1 MVINLLDILKD
12 QIDDTVIS
20 QAGSFLGAENSGVKS
35 AMGAALPS
43 ILGSLIASGSSSQGS
58 KGLIDM
64 ITKGGHD
71 GSVFDNL
78 GSVLGGGDSAS
89 KFLNSGSD
97 ILKSLMGKK
106 LDSVV
111 DIISSVSGLNKGSSS
126 SIMSMAVPLV
136 MGMVGKYF
144 KSKALD
150 AMGLSNFLNSQS
162 RYVADAMPAGMANLI
177 GFSMPDSSG
186 LGDKV
191 EAAASIARNT
201 LAEATN
207 EGGGLLKKL
216 LPLLLILGVLGYLGW
231 NYLSGSNVSNTV
243 SSVGDKMSETSKGAD
258 DMVSDAD
265 STVRDKV
272 GDAASTAGEMAS
284 DAADAIAAK
293 AKEALAGV
301 TFATGSVGEKF
312 SNFLASDRKGEST
325 FSFSNLTF
333 PSGSAAIQDMA
344 EVNNL
349 AKVLDAYSNI
359 KIEVGGHTDSSGDA
373 AKNMVL
379 SQARADAVKAQLV
392 TQGVAEKRI
401 TTKGYGSTAPTTD
414 NVADAANRRVEIKII
429 N

>member
-1 MVINLLDILKD
+1 
-12 QIDDTVIS
+12 
-20 QAGSFLGAENSGVKS
+20 
-35 AMGAALPS
+35 
-43 ILGSLIASGSSSQGS
+43 
-58 KGLIDM
+58 
-64 ITKGGHD
+64 
-71 GSVFDNL
+71 
-78 GSVLGGGDSAS
+78 
-89 KFLNSGSD
+89 
-97 ILKSLMGKK
+97 
-106 LDSVV
+106 
-111 DIISSVSGLNKGSSS
+111 
-126 SIMSMAVPLV
+126 
-136 MGMVGKYF
+136 
-144 KSKALD
+144 
-150 AMGLSNFLNSQS
+150 
-162 RYVADAMPAGMANLI
+162 MPAGMANLI

-201 LAEATN
+201 VAEATN

-243 SSVGDKMSETSKGAD
+243 SSVGDKMSETSKSAD

-265 STVRDKV
+265 SIVRDKV
-272 GDAASTAGEMAS
+272 GDATSTAGEMAS

-414 NVADAANRRVEIKII
+414 NVADAANRRVEIKIM